1 MPIYVYKGNSQVSTN
16 AIRNDKVVKAIYA
29 KEQGK
34 DIVCVWGINKS
45 IPYDKMFIYKVS
57 NDKITITG
65 LKPEVKTS
73 SIIIPDT
80 ISNKQVSFI
89 DNSAFENNSKIVSIT
104 IPDSVTSIG
113 WGAFY
118 GCTGLTSVTI
128 GNSVTSIGGYAF
140 TGCTGLTNITIPDS
154 VKYIGDSAFYGCRSL
169 TSINFNGTKAQ
180 WDAVSKGSNLVK
192 NAGTSQVNCTDGI
205 VQIWK

>member
-1 MPIYVYKGNSQVSTN
+1 MPIYIYKGNSQISTN
-16 AIRNDKVVKAIYA
+16 AVRNTKVVKAMYA
-29 KEQGK
+29 KEQWE

-45 IPYDKMFIYKVS
+45 IPYDKMFTYKVS

-89 DNSAFENNSKIVSIT
+89 ATSAFKNNSKIVSIT
-104 IPDSVTSIG
+104 IPDSVTDIG
-113 WGAFY
+113 LWAFS

-128 GNSVTSIGGYAF
+128 GNGVTSISGYAF
-140 TGCTGLTNITIPDS
+140 SGCKGLTSVTIPDS
-154 VKYIGDSAFYGCRSL
+154 VKSIGDYAFYGCSGL
-169 TSINFNGTKAQ
+169 KSIKFNGTIEQ
-180 WDAVSKGSNLVK
+180 WDTISQGSHWTQNTPVSTVI
-192 NAGTSQVNCTDGI
+192 CTDGT
-205 VQIWK
+205 VRIWK

>member
-1 MPIYVYKGNSQVSTN
+1 MPIYIYKGNSQISTN
-16 AIRNDKVVKAIYA
+16 PIRNTKVVKAMYA

-34 DIVCVWGINKS
+34 DIVCVWGIDRS
-45 IPYDKMFIYKVS
+45 IPYDKMFTYTVS

-89 DNSAFENNSKIVSIT
+89 ANSAFENNSKIVTIT
-104 IPDSVTSIG
+104 IPDSVTDIG
-113 WGAFY
+113 LWAFS

-128 GNSVTSIGGYAF
+128 
-140 TGCTGLTNITIPDS
+140 PDS
-154 VKYIGDSAFYGCRSL
+154 VTYIGDSVFYNCTSL

-180 WDAVSKGSNLVK
+180 WNAVSKGSNLVK

>member
-1 MPIYVYKGNSQVSTN
+1 MPIYIYKGNSQISTN
-16 AIRNDKVVKAIYA
+16 PIRNTKVVKAMYA

-34 DIVCVWGINKS
+34 DIVCVWGIDRS

-80 ISNKQVSFI
+80 ISNKQVSSI
-89 DNSAFENNSKIVSIT
+89 DTSAFENNSKIVSIT
-104 IPDSVTSIG
+104 IPDSVTNIG
-113 WGAFY
+113 RSAFA
-118 GCTGLTSVTI
+118 GCSGLTSVTI
-128 GNSVTSIGGYAF
+128 GNSVTSISTSAF
-140 TGCTGLTNITIPDS
+140 AGCTGLTSITIPDS
-154 VKYIGDSAFYGCRSL
+154 VTWIGDSVFYGCTRL
-169 TSINFNGTKAQ
+169 TNIKFNGTIAQ
-180 WDAVSKGSNLVK
+180 WNAVSKGSNLVK

>member
-1 MPIYVYKGNSQVSTN
+1 MPIYIYKGNSQISTN
-16 AIRNDKVVKAIYA
+16 PIRNTKVVKAIYA

-34 DIVCVWGINKS
+34 DIVCVWGIDRS
-45 IPYDKMFIYKVS
+45 IPYDQMFTYTVS

-80 ISNKQVSFI
+80 ISNKRVNEI
-89 DNSAFENNSKIVSIT
+89 GNSAFENNSKIVSIT

-113 WGAFY
+113 LWAFS
-118 GCTGLTSVTI
+118 GCTGLTSVAI
-128 GNSVTSIGGYAF
+128 GNSVTSIGTAAF
-140 TGCTGLTNITIPDS
+140 AGCTGLTNFTIPDS
-154 VKYIGDSAFYGCRSL
+154 VKSIGDSAFYGCRSL

-180 WDAVSKGSNLVK
+180 WNAVSTGSNLVK

>member
-1 MPIYVYKGNSQVSTN
+1 MPIYIYKGNSQISTN
-16 AIRNDKVVKAIYA
+16 PIRNTKVVKAMYA

-34 DIVCVWGINKS
+34 DIVCVWGIDRS
-45 IPYDKMFIYKVS
+45 IPYDKMFTYTVS

-89 DNSAFENNSKIVSIT
+89 ANSAFENNSKIVTIT

-113 WGAFY
+113 LWAFD

-128 GNSVTSIGGYAF
+128 GNSVTNIGTGAF
-140 TGCTGLTNITIPDS
+140 SGCTGLTSVTIPDS
-154 VKYIGDSAFYGCRSL
+154 VTYIGDSVFYSCTSL
-169 TSINFNGTKAQ
+169 TSINFNGTTAQ
-180 WDAVSKGSNLVK
+180 WDAVSTGSNLVK

>member
-1 MPIYVYKGNSQVSTN
+1 MPIYIYKGNSQISTN
-16 AIRNDKVVKAIYA
+16 PIRNTKVVKAMYA

-45 IPYDKMFIYKVS
+45 IPYDKMFIYEVS

-80 ISNKQVSFI
+80 ISNKQVSYI
-89 DNSAFENNSKIVSIT
+89 DTSAFENNSKIVSIT
-104 IPDSVTSIG
+104 IPDSVTKIG
-113 WGAFY
+113 LWAFS

-128 GNSVTSIGGYAF
+128 GNSVISISSNAFSGCKGLTSITIPNSVTYIGEYVFAN
-140 TGCTGLTNITIPDS
+140 CTGLT
-154 VKYIGDSAFYGCRSL
+154 
-169 TSINFNGTKAQ
+169 SIYFNGTKAQ
-180 WDAVSKGSNLVK
+180 WGAISKGSK
-192 NAGTSQVNCTDGI
+192 WTYNAPVSNVICTDGTVI
-205 VQIWK
+205 IW